1 MSDSLPLFPAEN
13 VTQQETHAA
22 CASGAPRLAC
32 ANRSQLLLRPV
43 DLDAL
48 IAADHVARGMWR
60 FVERLDLSAFYSPIK
75 AREGEPGRAA
85 TDPKILLTLW
95 LHATSEGIG
104 SAREVARL
112 CESHD
117 AYRWICGGVSVN
129 YHTLSDFRVE
139 HREAL
144 DDLLTQVLAAMMS
157 QGLVTLTRV
166 AQDGTRVRAS
176 AGAASFRREPKLK
189 DLVKAARKQ
198 VEHVT
203 SLADDPT
210 VTTREAAAKARAARE
225 REARIEK
232 ALEQLPKVRAAKK
245 NEEEKKE
252 ARAST
257 TDAEARVMKMG
268 DGGFRPAYN
277 VQFATTTHEKVI
289 VGVDVTNVGSD
300 KSQMTPML
308 EQIQQRCGERP
319 QEHLVD
325 GSYVKL
331 DEIEK
336 AAGGGTKVYAP
347 PPAKKKG
354 ESPDYEPKPDDTPA
368 VAEWRRRM
376 GTQEAKDIYKER
388 AATAE
393 LVNADAKEH
402 RGMKLRV
409 RGLDKV
415 LAVALL
421 HALTFNLLRWA
432 ALTT

>member
-1 MSDSLPLFPAEN
+1 MPDALPLFPAEN
-13 VTQQETHAA
+13 VTAEATQ
-22 CASGAPRLAC
+22 APPVGPVRLMS

-43 DLDAL
+43 DLEAL
-48 IAADHVARGMWR
+48 IAADHTARTMWR
-60 FVERLDLSAFYSPIK
+60 FVEGLDLSAFLAAIK
-75 AREGEPGRAA
+75 AREGEPGRSA

-95 LHATSEGIG
+95 LYATSEGIG

-139 HREAL
+139 HRAAL

-189 DLVKAARKQ
+189 GLLKAARDQ
-198 VEHVT
+198 IEHVKG
-203 SLADDPT
+203 LEDDPT

-225 REARIEK
+225 HEARIAK
-232 ALEQLPKVRAAKK
+232 ALEQLPAVRAAKK
-245 NEEEKKE
+245 SEEDKKE
-252 ARAST
+252 ARVST

-277 VQFATTTHEKVI
+277 VQLATTTEEKVI
-289 VGVDVTNVGSD
+289 VGVAVTNVGSD

-308 EQIQQRCGERP
+308 EQIERRCGERP
-319 QEHLVD
+319 AEHLVD
-325 GSYVKL
+325 GGFVKL
-331 DEIEK
+331 DEIEN
-336 AAGGGTKVYAP
+336 AAANGTTVYAP

-354 ESPDYEPKPDDTPA
+354 ESPDYEPKPDDAPA
-368 VAEWRRRM
+368 VAEWRQRM
-376 GTQEAKDIYKER
+376 GTQAAKEIYKER

-421 HALTFNLLRWA
+421 HALTFNLIRWA

>member
-1 MSDSLPLFPAEN
+1 MPDALALFPAEN
-13 VTQQETHAA
+13 VPIEATQPQPV
-22 CASGAPRLAC
+22 GVPRLMC

-43 DLDAL
+43 DLESL
-48 IAADHVARGMWR
+48 IAGDHTARTMWR
-60 FVERLDLSAFYSPIK
+60 FVEGLDLSKFHASIK
-75 AREGEPGRAA
+75 AREGEAGRSS
-85 TDPKILLTLW
+85 TDPKILLTVW
-95 LHATSEGIG
+95 LYATSEGIG

-112 CESHD
+112 CELHD
-117 AYRWICGGVSVN
+117 AYRWICGGVSMN

-139 HREAL
+139 HRSAL

-189 DLVKAARKQ
+189 DLLKAAREQ
-198 VEHVT
+198 VEHVKA
-203 SLADDPT
+203 LEDDPT
-210 VTTREAAAKARAARE
+210 VTTREAAAKARTARE
-225 REARIEK
+225 REDRIAK
-232 ALEQLPKVRAAKK
+232 ALAELPKVRAAKK
-245 NEEEKKE
+245 SEEDKKE

-257 TDAEARVMKMG
+257 TDPEARVMKMG

-277 VQFATTTHEKVI
+277 VQFAATTQEKVI
-289 VGVDVTNVGSD
+289 VGVGVTNVGSD
-300 KSQMTPML
+300 KSEMTPML
-308 EQIQQRCGERP
+308 EQIEERCGERP
-319 QEHLVD
+319 VEHLVD
-325 GSYVKL
+325 GGFVKL
-331 DEIEK
+331 DAIEK
-336 AAGGGTKVYAP
+336 AANHGTKVYAP

-354 ESPDYEPKPDDTPA
+354 ESPDYEPKAGDTPA
-368 VAEWRRRM
+368 VAAWRQRM

-421 HALTFNLLRWA
+421 HALTFNLMRWA

>member
-1 MSDSLPLFPAEN
+1 MPKDVLPLLPSEN
-13 VTQQETHAA
+13 VPAPETRPPPT
-22 CASGAPRLAC
+22 GAPRLAC
-32 ANRSQLLLRPV
+32 ANRSQLLLRSV

-48 IAADHVARGMWR
+48 IANDHVARTMWR
-60 FVERLDLSAFYSPIK
+60 FVEGLDLAAFHAAIK
-75 AREGEPGRAA
+75 ARGSEPGRSA

-95 LHATSEGIG
+95 LYATSEGIG

-112 CESHD
+112 CECHD
-117 AYRWICGGVSVN
+117 AYRWICGGVSVS
-129 YHTLSDFRVE
+129 YHTLSDFRVA
-139 HREAL
+139 HRAAL

-176 AGAASFRREPKLK
+176 AGAASFRREPRLK
-189 DLVKAARKQ
+189 DLLRAARDQ
-198 VEHVT
+198 VEHVKG
-203 SLADDPT
+203 LEDDPS

-232 ALEQLPKVRAAKK
+232 ALEQMPKVRAAKK
-245 NEEEKKE
+245 SEEEKQQ

-257 TDAEARVMKMG
+257 TDPEARVMKMG

-277 VQFATTTHEKVI
+277 VQFAATTQEKVI
-289 VGVDVTNVGSD
+289 VGVEVTNVGSD

-308 EQIQQRCGERP
+308 EQIEQRCGERP

-325 GSYVKL
+325 GGFVKL

-336 AAGGGTKVYAP
+336 AATGGTKVYAP

-354 ESPDYEPKPDDTPA
+354 ESPDYEPKADDTPQ
-368 VAEWRRRM
+368 VAEWRSRM
-376 GTQEAKDIYKER
+376 GTQEAKEIYKDR
-388 AATAE
+388 AATVE
-393 LVNADAKEH
+393 WVNADVKEH

-421 HALTFNLLRWA
+421 HALTFNLMRWA
-432 ALTT
+432 ALTS

>member
-1 MSDSLPLFPAEN
+1 MPDALPLVPAEHLP
-13 VTQQETHAA
+13 TEAPAA
-22 CASGAPRLAC
+22 QPVGALRLVC
-32 ANRSQLLLRPV
+32 ANRTQLLLRPV

-48 IAADHVARGMWR
+48 VAADHVARTMWR
-60 FVERLDLSAFYSPIK
+60 FIEGLDLSAFHSAIK
-75 AREGEPGRAA
+75 AREGEPGRSA

-95 LHATSEGIG
+95 LYATSEGIG

-117 AYRWICGGVSVN
+117 AYRWICGGVSVS

-139 HREAL
+139 HRSAL

-176 AGAASFRREPKLK
+176 AGAASFRREPKLES
-189 DLVKAARKQ
+189 LLRVAHEQ
-198 VEHVT
+198 VEHVKR
-203 SLADDPT
+203 LEGDPT
-210 VTTREAAAKARAARE
+210 VTTREAAAKERAASE
-225 REARIEK
+225 RKGRIAK
-232 ALEQLPKVRAAKK
+232 ALAQLPKVRAAKK
-245 NEEEKKE
+245 SEEDKMES
-252 ARAST
+252 RVST
-257 TDAEARVMKMG
+257 TDPEARVMKMG

-277 VQFATTTHEKVI
+277 VQFAATTAEKVI
-289 VGVDVTNVGSD
+289 VGVGVTNVGSD
-300 KSQMTPML
+300 KSQLTPLL
-308 EQIQQRCGERP
+308 EQLEQRCGERP
-319 QEHLVD
+319 AEHLVD
-325 GSYVKL
+325 GGFVKL
-331 DEIEK
+331 DEIEQ
-336 AAGGGTKVYAP
+336 AAARGTKVYAP

-354 ESPDYEPKPDDTPA
+354 ESPEYEPKANDAPA
-368 VAEWRRRM
+368 VAEWRQRM
-376 GTQEAKDIYKER
+376 GTPEAKAIYKER

-421 HALTFNLLRWA
+421 HALTFNVMRWA
-432 ALTT
+432 ALTS